1 MSNIVFEEIT
11 YPSSDGHTTVH
22 DYMWMPEGIEPRAI
36 VQLSHGMCE
45 YTERYDAWARRF
57 AEAGIVFC
65 GNDHLGHGRT
75 AKVADDLGFTAPR
88 GGADHLVEDLHTMTV
103 LMKKRFEGVP
113 LFLYGHS
120 MGSFAARAYL
130 TRYGE
135 ELTGALISGTAGAEQ
150 PTGLALKLTH
160 AVARTKGNRHR
171 SKFITSL
178 AFGAYNKRFQKEN
191 DLHSWLTRD
200 KTVRDRYEKDPF
212 CHFVFTTAGYDTLFS
227 LLNAVG
233 KKAWADSVPKELP
246 ILLFAGDMDP
256 VGSYGKGVI
265 EIHERLLAA
274 GCNSTLKLYE
284 NGRHEMHNETNK
296 DEVFGDLID
305 FLARIPMPITDKEQN
320 NEL

>member
-1 MSNIVFEEIT
+1 MSNIVFEEST
-11 YPSSDGHTTVH
+11 YPSADGHSTVH
-22 DYMWMPEGIEPRAI
+22 AYVWVPEGIEPRAI

-45 YTERYDAWARRF
+45 YAERYDAWARRF

-150 PTGLALKLTH
+150 PTGIALKLTH

-178 AFGAYNKRFQKEN
+178 AFGAYNKRFATEN
-191 DLHSWLTRD
+191 DPNAWLTRD
-200 KTVRDRYEKDPF
+200 TAVRAQYAKDPF
-212 CHFVFTTAGYDTLFS
+212 CCYTFTTVGYDTLFS
-227 LLNAVG
+227 LLNAVS
-233 KKAWADSVPKELP
+233 KKNWAANVPKNLP
-246 ILLFAGDMDP
+246 IFLFSGDMDP
-256 VGSYGKGVI
+256 VGNYGKGVTAI
-265 EIHERLLAA
+265 YKRLQAA
-274 GCNSTLKLYE
+274 GCNATLKLYPD
-284 NGRHEMHNETNK
+284 GRHEMHHELNR
-296 DEVFGDLID
+296 DEVFADIMD
-305 FLARIPMPITDKEQN
+305 FLAKIPIPCLAKE
-320 NEL
+320 